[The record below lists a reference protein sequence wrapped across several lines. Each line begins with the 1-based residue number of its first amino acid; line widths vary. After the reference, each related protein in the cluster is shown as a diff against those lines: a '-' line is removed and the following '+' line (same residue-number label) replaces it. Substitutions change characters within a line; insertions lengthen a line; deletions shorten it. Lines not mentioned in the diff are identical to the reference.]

1 MIDTTS
7 NGHPLDAF
15 GAPSGEMAERIR
27 LFDWAATPLG
37 PADSWSPTLRT
48 MIRIML
54 ANRFPHILWWG
65 PSYIQFY
72 NDAYRPIPGTKHPER
87 ALGRP
92 AGECW
97 PEIWHVIKPLIDRPF
112 HGGPATWDDDIF
124 LEVNRH
130 GFREESHFTIA
141 YSPVP
146 DDTVPSG
153 IGGVLATVHEI
164 TEKVV
169 GERRVNM
176 LRDLGARVAD
186 AKTAEDACAMAA
198 ETFAAYAKDV
208 PFVLLYLI
216 DPGSNHARL
225 AGAAGVEAGK
235 DISPELVNL
244 DALRQDGWPL
254 LQALRDGALL
264 VTNFGDKFL
273 AVPSGPWD
281 DPPNSAIVTAI
292 PSNLGGKPAGFMV
305 AGVSARLKWD
315 QRYRDF
321 LDLAKAQVATAIANA
336 RAYEEEKRR
345 AETLAELDRAKTTF
359 FSNVSHEFRTP
370 LTLMLGPVEDLLAR
384 RPDELS
390 SAAKHDLTLVERN
403 GLRLLRLVNS
413 LLDFSRIEAG
423 RMEATYEPTDLARFT
438 EDLASLFRS
447 ACEHAGLSLTVDCE
461 TLAEPVFVD
470 RGMWEKIVLNLLSNA
485 FKFTLAGGITV
496 SLRAVGDKAELQV
509 ADTGTGIPADEL
521 PHVFERFHRVQGTNG
536 RTHEGTG
543 IGLALTMEL
552 VRLHGGCVHVESKL
566 GGGSTFIVDV
576 PMGMSHQPPNR
587 IERSDNAANSST
599 DPRPFVDEALG
610 WLPDDPTAVRHP
622 SPAAPTLAGQ
632 PHTRLFHERS
642 ADHPCILVAD
652 DNADMRQYLARIL
665 EKHYEVEL
673 AADGQAALE
682 RIRQRRPELV
692 LTDVMMP
699 VLDGFGLLRA
709 LRTNTQ
715 TAHLPVIMLSARAG
729 EESLSEGV
737 EAGADDYLIKPF
749 SARELLARVGTHL
762 KMARFRREALDTL
775 SQRSMQFK
783 TLLDQ
788 APLGVYVVDA
798 DLVIR
803 EANPTALKAIGDI
816 AGGVIGRGFDQVIHL
831 LWKKEQADSIV
842 RIFRHTLDT
851 GEPYVAREWA
861 ENRLDRGV
869 TEYYEWKLDRI
880 PLPDGRNGV
889 VCYFRDIS
897 DHVNSRKR
905 IEASEEALREA
916 DRRKDEFLNILAHE
930 LRGPLATI
938 SNTAHILGQSNA
950 ESHLAHQALDRQLSH
965 LVRLVDDLLDTN
977 RITRGQLRLHIERVE
992 LQTVIRDA
1000 IETCRPLAQ
1009 KLGRA
1014 VTLDIPRESIWLNA
1028 DPVRLSQIFSNLIS
1042 NAYKYTEDG
1051 GHVWLSAEQ
1060 RGENVLVRVKD
1071 DGIGIPAEALS
1082 SVFDLFMQ
1090 VHTSRDRSR
1099 GGLGIGL
1106 ALVKQ
1111 LIEMHGGQV
1120 EVFSDGPLRGSEFVV
1135 HLPLPSGAS
1144 VVNSVRPAPP
1154 AEAVA
1159 IASLQVLV
1167 VDDDRDS
1174 AWSLAELLNSCGH
1187 QTRTAHDGF
1196 EAIAAAEEYR
1206 PDVILMD
1213 IGLPTISGHEA
1224 GRQIRS
1230 QPWGT
1235 NIMLIAVSGWAQEE
1249 DRRRSREAGFD
1260 AHLVKPVDIGVL
1272 MNLLQSLE
1280 ELHPGSG
1287 RGRTTSSRG

>member
-1 MIDTTS
+1 MSDTTS
-7 NGHPLDAF
+7 NGQPFDTL
-15 GAPSGEMAERIR
+15 GVPSGEMAERIR

-37 PADSWSPTLRT
+37 PAHAWSPTLRT
-48 MIRIML
+48 MVRIML

-72 NDAYRPIPGTKHPER
+72 NDAYRPIPGTKHPDR
-87 ALGRP
+87 ALGQP
-92 AGECW
+92 ASECW
-97 PEIWHVIKPLIDRPF
+97 PEIWHVIRPLIDRPF

-164 TEKVV
+164 TEKVI

-176 LRDLGARVAD
+176 LRDLGASVAD

-216 DPGSNHARL
+216 DPGSHHARL
-225 AGAAGVEAGK
+225 ATAVGIEPGK
-235 DISPELVNL
+235 DICPDSVDLNAVR
-244 DALRQDGWPL
+244 DKGWPFR
-254 LQALRDGALL
+254 QALGDGAVL
-264 VTNFGDKFL
+264 VTHLGETFAK
-273 AVPSGPWD
+273 VPAGPWD
-281 DPPNSAIVTAI
+281 DPPDSAYVTTI
-292 PSNLGGKPAGFMV
+292 PSSLGGKPAGFMV

-336 RAYEEEKRR
+336 RAYEEEKKR
-345 AETLAELDRAKTTF
+345 AEALVELDRAKTTF

-384 RPDELS
+384 RANELS
-390 SAAKHDLTLVERN
+390 PAAKHDLTLVERN

-423 RMEATYEPTDLARFT
+423 RMQAMYEPSDLARLT
-438 EDLASLFRS
+438 EDLASVFRS
-447 ACEHAGLSLTVDCE
+447 ACEHAGLTLTVDCE
-461 TLAEPVFVD
+461 TLPEPVFVD

-485 FKFTLAGGITV
+485 FKFTLTGGITV
-496 SLRAVGDKAELQV
+496 SLRAVGDKAQLRV

-521 PHVFERFHRVQGTNG
+521 PHIFERFHRVHGTDG

-552 VRLHGGCVHVESKL
+552 VRLHGGFVHVESEL
-566 GGGSTFIVDV
+566 GRGSTFIVDV
-576 PMGMSHQPPNR
+576 PMGTSHLPPKH
-587 IERSDNAANSST
+587 IRSNDDADWSST
-599 DPRPFVDEALG
+599 GPRPFIEEALR
-610 WLPDDPTAVRHP
+610 WLPDRPETVGH
-622 SPAAPTLAGQ
+622 AAPTDPALPGQ
-632 PHTRLFHERS
+632 AHTLPQHERS
-642 ADHPCILVAD
+642 AGRPRILVAD
-652 DNADMRQYLARIL
+652 DNADMRQYLGRLL

-673 AADGQAALE
+673 AGDGHAALE
-682 RIRQRRPELV
+682 RIRLHCPELV

-709 LRTNTQ
+709 LRAEPR

-729 EESLSEGV
+729 EESLLEGV
-737 EAGADDYLIKPF
+737 EAGADDYLVKPF
-749 SARELLARVGTHL
+749 TARELLTRVETHL
-762 KMARFRREALDTL
+762 RMARFRREALKAL
-775 SQRSMQFK
+775 SQRSIQFK

-788 APLGVYVVDA
+788 APLGVYLVDA

-803 EANPTALKAIGDI
+803 EANPTALEAIGDI
-816 AGGVIGRGFDQVIHL
+816 PGGVIGSSFDHVIHL
-831 LWKKEQADSIV
+831 LWKKEQADEIV
-842 RIFRHTLDT
+842 RTFRHALAT

-861 ENRLDRGV
+861 ESRIDRGV

-880 PLPDGRNGV
+880 PLPDGHNGV

-897 DHVNSRKR
+897 EHVHSRKR

-938 SNTAHILGQSNA
+938 SNTMHILGQSDA
-950 ESHLAHQALDRQLSH
+950 EIDLAREAQVRQLHH

-977 RITRGQLRLHIERVE
+977 RITRGRLRLHIDRVE

-1009 KLGRA
+1009 ELERA
-1014 VTLDIPRESIWLNA
+1014 VTLNVPREPIWLDA
-1028 DPVRLSQIFSNLIS
+1028 DSVRLTQIFGNLIS
-1042 NAYKYTEDG
+1042 NAYKYTEHG
-1051 GHVWLSAEQ
+1051 GHVWLSAAQ
-1060 RGENVLVRVKD
+1060 RGEEVLVSVKD
-1071 DGIGIPAEALS
+1071 DGIGIPTDALS

-1090 VHTSRDRSR
+1090 VDTSGDRSR

-1111 LIEMHGGQV
+1111 LVEMHGGRV
-1120 EVFSDGPLRGSEFVV
+1120 EVFSDGPFRGSEFVV
-1135 HLPLPSGAS
+1135 HLPMPSGAS
-1144 VVNSVRPAPP
+1144 AVNAARAAPP
-1154 AEAVA
+1154 AEAPAVA
-1159 IASLQVLV
+1159 PLQILV

-1174 AWSLAELLNSCGH
+1174 AWSLAELLNICGH
-1187 QTRTAHDGF
+1187 QTRIAHDGS
-1196 EAIAAAEEYR
+1196 EAIAAAEQYR
-1206 PDVILMD
+1206 PGVILMD
-1213 IGLPTISGHEA
+1213 IGLPTMSGHEA
-1224 GRQIRS
+1224 AREIRS
-1230 QPWGT
+1230 QPWGA
-1235 NIMLIAVSGWAQEE
+1235 NITLIAVSGWAQEE

-1260 AHLVKPVDIGVL
+1260 AHLVKPVDIGAL
-1272 MNLLQSLE
+1272 MKLLQSLE
-1280 ELHPGSG
+1280 ALRPGK
-1287 RGRTTSSRG
+1287 RPL